1 MREKDENERQRSE
14 MYSDMM
20 EHSND
25 GIPNIDETLLH
36 NLAKR
41 KRLANGE
48 KPTPFTKRVM
58 FIECPICFS
67 KMQQEI

>member
-14 MYSDMM
+14 MYLDMM
-20 EHSND
+20 EQSND

-36 NLAKR
+36 NLDKR

-48 KPTPFTKRVM
+48 KPTPFKMRVM